1 MSEFITT
8 YTGKHFKPT
17 DPNPELIG
25 IPDIAH
31 ALSLICRGNGHV
43 KTFWS
48 VGQHCICCAKEAAA
62 RGLSDR
68 MVLACLLH
76 DASECYMSDVPSPF
90 KKTLPEYQEQEAY
103 LLHLIYEK
111 FLGSDLTAQ
120 EQAQLISM
128 EAAQEAALKAANIAA
143 ENAAISATTLNEVAG
158 TSCYKVEFTSG
169 DYAYAYT
176 VNAETGAIMEMSSR
190 DKNAVD
196 TQAQTEATAPAA
208 ASDTTPAQ
216 NSATTQSQSPAT
228 ASSQTVT
235 GTVNEETAQKIAL
248 EHAGV
253 KATDATITKS
263 RLDYEDR
270 RQVYEIEWYA
280 GGKKYDYEI
289 AVDTGE
295 VLSSGYDEKTAGW
308 SGSNS
313 NNVTASEAD
322 AKQTALGRVSGATEK
337 DIYEWQFDYDDG
349 RPEYEGKIIY
359 GGTEYDFTIDASNGS
374 VVEWEAESVR

>member
-1 MSEFITT
+1 MMKRKLMLA
-8 YTGKHFKPT
+8 G
-17 DPNPELIG
+17 
-25 IPDIAH
+25 A
-31 ALSLICRGNGHV
+31 ALSLMLAMTGCSGNAV
-43 KTFWS
+43 MN
-48 VGQHCICCAKEAAA
+48 QQ
-62 RGLSDR
+62 
-68 MVLACLLH
+68 
-76 DASECYMSDVPSPF
+76 PSS
-90 KKTLPEYQEQEAY
+90 Q
-103 LLHLIYEK
+103 
-111 FLGSDLTAQ
+111 AQ

-176 VNAETGAIMEMSSR
+176 VNAETGAIMEMSSG

-216 NSATTQSQSPAT
+216 NSDTTQNSATTQSQSPAT

-235 GTVNEETAQKIAL
+235 GAVNEETAQKIAL

-263 RLDYEDR
+263 KLDYEDR

-313 NNVTASEAD
+313 NNVTVSEAD

>member
-1 MSEFITT
+1 MMKRKLIL
-8 YTGKHFKPT
+8 TG
-17 DPNPELIG
+17 
-25 IPDIAH
+25 A
-31 ALSLICRGNGHV
+31 ALSLAVAMTGCGGNPV
-43 KTFWS
+43 IN
-48 VGQHCICCAKEAAA
+48 QQ
-62 RGLSDR
+62 
-68 MVLACLLH
+68 
-76 DASECYMSDVPSPF
+76 PSS
-90 KKTLPEYQEQEAY
+90 Q
-103 LLHLIYEK
+103 
-111 FLGSDLTAQ
+111 AQ

-158 TSCYKVEFTSG
+158 TFCYKVEFTSG

-190 DKNAVD
+190 EKNAVD

-216 NSATTQSQSPAT
+216 NSATTQNTAT
-228 ASSQTVT
+228 APSQTVT

-295 VLSSGYDEKTAGW
+295 ILSSGYDEKISGW

-313 NNVTASEAD
+313 SNVTVSEAD

-359 GGTEYDFTIDASNGS
+359 GGTEYDFTISASNGS
-374 VVEWEAESVR
+374 VIEWETETVR

>member
-1 MSEFITT
+1 MMKRKLIL
-8 YTGKHFKPT
+8 TG
-17 DPNPELIG
+17 
-25 IPDIAH
+25 A
-31 ALSLICRGNGHV
+31 ALSLAVAMTGCGGKPVIN
-43 KTFWS
+43 
-48 VGQHCICCAKEAAA
+48 QQ
-62 RGLSDR
+62 
-68 MVLACLLH
+68 
-76 DASECYMSDVPSPF
+76 PS
-90 KKTLPEYQEQEAY
+90 
-103 LLHLIYEK
+103 
-111 FLGSDLTAQ
+111 S
-120 EQAQLISM
+120 QAQLISM
-128 EAAQEAALKAANIAA
+128 EAAQEVALKAANIAA
-143 ENAAISATTLNEVAG
+143 ADAAISATTLNEVAG

-176 VNAETGAIMEMSSR
+176 VNAETGAVMEMSSR
-190 DKNAVD
+190 EKNAVD
-196 TQAQTEATAPAA
+196 TQAQTEATVPAA
-208 ASDTTPAQ
+208 D
-216 NSATTQSQSPAT
+216 SATTQSSAAAT
-228 ASSQTVT
+228 AQTVT
-235 GTVNEETAQKIAL
+235 GTVDEEMAQKIAL

-263 RLDYEDR
+263 KLDYEGR

-295 VLSSGYDEKTAGW
+295 ILSSGYDEKTSGW

-313 NNVTASEAD
+313 SNVTVSEAD

-359 GGTEYDFTIDASNGS
+359 GGTEYDFTIDASSGA

>member
-1 MSEFITT
+1 MMKRKLIL
-8 YTGKHFKPT
+8 TG
-17 DPNPELIG
+17 
-25 IPDIAH
+25 A
-31 ALSLICRGNGHV
+31 ALSLAVAMTGCGGKPVIN
-43 KTFWS
+43 
-48 VGQHCICCAKEAAA
+48 QQ
-62 RGLSDR
+62 
-68 MVLACLLH
+68 
-76 DASECYMSDVPSPF
+76 PS
-90 KKTLPEYQEQEAY
+90 
-103 LLHLIYEK
+103 
-111 FLGSDLTAQ
+111 S
-120 EQAQLISM
+120 QAQLISM

-196 TQAQTEATAPAA
+196 TQAQTETTAPAA
-208 ASDTTPAQ
+208 D
-216 NSATTQSQSPAT
+216 SATTQSSAAAT
-228 ASSQTVT
+228 AQTVT
-235 GTVNEETAQKIAL
+235 GTVDEEMAQKIAL

-263 RLDYEDR
+263 KLDYEGR

-295 VLSSGYDEKTAGW
+295 ILSSGYDEKTSGW
-308 SGSNS
+308 SVSNS
-313 NNVTASEAD
+313 SNVTVSEAD
-322 AKQTALGRVSGATEK
+322 AKQTALGRVSGATQK
-337 DIYEWQFDYDDG
+337 DIYEWKFDYDDG

-359 GGTEYDFTIDASNGS
+359 GGTEYDFTIDASSGA
-374 VVEWEAESVR
+374 VIEWEAESVR

>member
-1 MSEFITT
+1 MMKRKLIL
-8 YTGKHFKPT
+8 TG
-17 DPNPELIG
+17 
-25 IPDIAH
+25 A
-31 ALSLICRGNGHV
+31 ALSLAVAMTGCGGNPV
-43 KTFWS
+43 IN
-48 VGQHCICCAKEAAA
+48 QQ
-62 RGLSDR
+62 
-68 MVLACLLH
+68 
-76 DASECYMSDVPSPF
+76 PSS
-90 KKTLPEYQEQEAY
+90 Q
-103 LLHLIYEK
+103 
-111 FLGSDLTAQ
+111 AQ

-158 TSCYKVEFTSG
+158 TFCYKVEFTSG

-190 DKNAVD
+190 EKNAVD

-216 NSATTQSQSPAT
+216 NSATTQNTAT
-228 ASSQTVT
+228 APSQTVT

-295 VLSSGYDEKTAGW
+295 ILSSGYDEKISGW

-313 NNVTASEAD
+313 SNVTVSEAD
-322 AKQTALGRVSGATEK
+322 ARQTALGRVSGATEK

-359 GGTEYDFTIDASNGS
+359 GGTEYDFTISASNGS
-374 VVEWEAESVR
+374 VIEWETETVR

>member
-1 MSEFITT
+1 MMKRKLMLA
-8 YTGKHFKPT
+8 G
-17 DPNPELIG
+17 
-25 IPDIAH
+25 A
-31 ALSLICRGNGHV
+31 ALSLMLAMTGCSGNAV
-43 KTFWS
+43 MN
-48 VGQHCICCAKEAAA
+48 QQ
-62 RGLSDR
+62 
-68 MVLACLLH
+68 
-76 DASECYMSDVPSPF
+76 PSS
-90 KKTLPEYQEQEAY
+90 Q
-103 LLHLIYEK
+103 
-111 FLGSDLTAQ
+111 AQ

-176 VNAETGAIMEMSSR
+176 VNAETGAIMEMSSG

-208 ASDTTPAQ
+208 ASDTTLAQNSDTTQ

-235 GTVNEETAQKIAL
+235 GAVNEETAQKIAL

-263 RLDYEDR
+263 KLDYEDR

-313 NNVTASEAD
+313 NNVTVSEAD

-359 GGTEYDFTIDASNGS
+359 GGTEYDFTIDASSGA
-374 VVEWEAESVR
+374 VIEWETETVR

>member
-1 MSEFITT
+1 MMKRKLIL
-8 YTGKHFKPT
+8 TG
-17 DPNPELIG
+17 
-25 IPDIAH
+25 A
-31 ALSLICRGNGHV
+31 ALSLAVAMTGCSGNAV
-43 KTFWS
+43 IN
-48 VGQHCICCAKEAAA
+48 QQ
-62 RGLSDR
+62 
-68 MVLACLLH
+68 
-76 DASECYMSDVPSPF
+76 PSS
-90 KKTLPEYQEQEAY
+90 Q
-103 LLHLIYEK
+103 
-111 FLGSDLTAQ
+111 AQ

-349 RPEYEGKIIY
+349 RPEYESKIIY

>member
-1 MSEFITT
+1 MMKRKLIL
-8 YTGKHFKPT
+8 TG
-17 DPNPELIG
+17 
-25 IPDIAH
+25 A
-31 ALSLICRGNGHV
+31 ALSLAVAMTGCSGNAV
-43 KTFWS
+43 IN
-48 VGQHCICCAKEAAA
+48 QQ
-62 RGLSDR
+62 
-68 MVLACLLH
+68 
-76 DASECYMSDVPSPF
+76 PSS
-90 KKTLPEYQEQEAY
+90 Q
-103 LLHLIYEK
+103 
-111 FLGSDLTAQ
+111 AQ

-176 VNAETGAIMEMSSR
+176 VNAETGAVMEMSSR
-190 DKNAVD
+190 EKNAVD
-196 TQAQTEATAPAA
+196 TQAQTEATVSAA
-208 ASDTTPAQ
+208 D
-216 NSATTQSQSPAT
+216 SATTQSSAAAT
-228 ASSQTVT
+228 AQTVT
-235 GTVNEETAQKIAL
+235 GTVDEEMAQKIAL

-263 RLDYEDR
+263 KLDYEGR

-295 VLSSGYDEKTAGW
+295 ILSSAYDEKTSGW
-308 SGSNS
+308 SVSNS
-313 NNVTASEAD
+313 SNVTVSEAD
-322 AKQTALGRVSGATEK
+322 AKQTALGRVSGATQK
-337 DIYEWQFDYDDG
+337 DIYEWKFDYDDG

>member
-1 MSEFITT
+1 MMKRKLIL
-8 YTGKHFKPT
+8 TG
-17 DPNPELIG
+17 
-25 IPDIAH
+25 A
-31 ALSLICRGNGHV
+31 ALSLAVAMTGCGGKPVIN
-43 KTFWS
+43 
-48 VGQHCICCAKEAAA
+48 QQ
-62 RGLSDR
+62 
-68 MVLACLLH
+68 
-76 DASECYMSDVPSPF
+76 PSS
-90 KKTLPEYQEQEAY
+90 Q
-103 LLHLIYEK
+103 
-111 FLGSDLTAQ
+111 AQ
-120 EQAQLISM
+120 VQAQLISM
-128 EAAQEAALKAANIAA
+128 EAAQEVALKAANIAA
-143 ENAAISATTLNEVAG
+143 EDAAISATTLNEVAG

-176 VNAETGAIMEMSSR
+176 VNAETGAVMEMSSR
-190 DKNAVD
+190 EKNAVD
-196 TQAQTEATAPAA
+196 TQAQTEATVPTA
-208 ASDTTPAQ
+208 D
-216 NSATTQSQSPAT
+216 SATTQSSAAAT
-228 ASSQTVT
+228 AQTVT
-235 GTVNEETAQKIAL
+235 GTVDEEMAQKIAL

-263 RLDYEDR
+263 KLDYEGG

-295 VLSSGYDEKTAGW
+295 ILSSGYDEKTSGW

-313 NNVTASEAD
+313 SNVTVSEAD

-337 DIYEWQFDYDDG
+337 DIYEWQFEYDDG

>member
-1 MSEFITT
+1 MMKRKLIL
-8 YTGKHFKPT
+8 TG
-17 DPNPELIG
+17 
-25 IPDIAH
+25 A
-31 ALSLICRGNGHV
+31 ALSLAVAMTGCGGNAV
-43 KTFWS
+43 MNQQQTS
-48 VGQHCICCAKEAAA
+48 Q
-62 RGLSDR
+62 
-68 MVLACLLH
+68 
-76 DASECYMSDVPSPF
+76 
-90 KKTLPEYQEQEAY
+90 
-103 LLHLIYEK
+103 
-111 FLGSDLTAQ
+111 AQ

-143 ENAAISATTLNEVAG
+143 ADAAISATTLNEVAG
-158 TSCYKVEFTSG
+158 TYCYKVEFTSG

-176 VNAETGAIMEMSSR
+176 VNAETGAVMEMSSR
-190 DKNAVD
+190 DKNAAD
-196 TQAQTEATAPAA
+196 TQTQTETTAPAA

-216 NSATTQSQSPAT
+216 NSATTQSSVA
-228 ASSQTVT
+228 ASAQTVI
-235 GTVNEETAQKIAL
+235 GAVDEETAQKIAL

-295 VLSSGYDEKTAGW
+295 ILSSGYDEKTAGW

-313 NNVTASEAD
+313 NNVTVSEAD

-359 GGTEYDFTIDASNGS
+359 GGTEYDFTIDASSGA
-374 VVEWEAESVR
+374 VVEWEAERVR

>member
-1 MSEFITT
+1 MMKRKLIL
-8 YTGKHFKPT
+8 TG
-17 DPNPELIG
+17 
-25 IPDIAH
+25 A
-31 ALSLICRGNGHV
+31 ALSLAVAMTRCSGNAV
-43 KTFWS
+43 IN
-48 VGQHCICCAKEAAA
+48 QQ
-62 RGLSDR
+62 
-68 MVLACLLH
+68 
-76 DASECYMSDVPSPF
+76 PSS
-90 KKTLPEYQEQEAY
+90 Q
-103 LLHLIYEK
+103 
-111 FLGSDLTAQ
+111 AQ

>member
-1 MSEFITT
+1 MMKRKLIL
-8 YTGKHFKPT
+8 TG
-17 DPNPELIG
+17 
-25 IPDIAH
+25 A
-31 ALSLICRGNGHV
+31 ALSLAVAMTGCSGNAV
-43 KTFWS
+43 IN
-48 VGQHCICCAKEAAA
+48 QQ
-62 RGLSDR
+62 
-68 MVLACLLH
+68 
-76 DASECYMSDVPSPF
+76 PSS
-90 KKTLPEYQEQEAY
+90 Q
-103 LLHLIYEK
+103 
-111 FLGSDLTAQ
+111 AQ

-359 GGTEYDFTIDASNGS
+359 GGTEYDFTIDASSGA
-374 VVEWEAESVR
+374 VVEWEAESIR

>member
-1 MSEFITT
+1 MMKRKLML
-8 YTGKHFKPT
+8 TG
-17 DPNPELIG
+17 
-25 IPDIAH
+25 A
-31 ALSLICRGNGHV
+31 ALSLAVAMTGCGGNAV
-43 KTFWS
+43 MNQQQTN
-48 VGQHCICCAKEAAA
+48 Q
-62 RGLSDR
+62 
-68 MVLACLLH
+68 
-76 DASECYMSDVPSPF
+76 
-90 KKTLPEYQEQEAY
+90 
-103 LLHLIYEK
+103 
-111 FLGSDLTAQ
+111 AQ

-143 ENAAISATTLNEVAG
+143 ADAAISATTLNEVAG
-158 TSCYKVEFTSG
+158 TYCYKVEFTSG

-176 VNAETGAIMEMSSR
+176 VNAETGAVMEMSSR
-190 DKNAVD
+190 DKNAAD
-196 TQAQTEATAPAA
+196 TQTQTETTAPAA

-216 NSATTQSQSPAT
+216 NSATTQSSVA
-228 ASSQTVT
+228 ASAQTVI
-235 GTVNEETAQKIAL
+235 GAVDEETAQKIAL

-313 NNVTASEAD
+313 NNVTVSEAD

-359 GGTEYDFTIDASNGS
+359 GGTEYDFTIDASSGA